1 MSKYSENIPPSIIG
15 AIGWFYDEIPQ
26 NAVVLDV
33 GCSTG
38 YYGSYIKEN
47 KNAKVYGVEVSD
59 DKKEAEK
66 ILDGVY
72 SFDLDGDWPAA
83 IYDRKYDV
91 IFLGDVI
98 EHLKDPGKTLEK
110 LRSIVAPKGRVYIST
125 PNIAH
130 QSIRLELLGGSFE
143 YESMGI
149 LDNTHLKYFTLN
161 SLTNIITNAGY
172 DLVRIDSS
180 ESDYPREVTES
191 ILEKYGL
198 KPNEKFWKLMSEPT
212 ARAFQYKMV
221 LAVSSKG
228 RKKPVPAPT
237 QKPEQYKK
245 DFIANLEAEIIAERE
260 KNKDL
265 SKAFDK
271 VRKEN
276 ARMGKTLYD
285 ITHSKT
291 YKLAQKLQGTKAS
304 LTGIVR
310 KSK

>member
-15 AIGWFYDEIPQ
+15 AIGWFYDDIPK

-38 YYGSYIKEN
+38 YYGSYIKKH
-47 KNAKVYGVEVSD
+47 KNAKVYGIEVSD
-59 DKKEAEK
+59 DKNEAMK
-66 ILDGVY
+66 VLDGVY
-72 SFDLDGDWPAA
+72 SFDLDGEWPKGVH
-83 IYDRKYDV
+83 DQKYDV

-110 LRSIVAPKGRVYIST
+110 LRSLLAPEGRVYIST

-130 QSIRLELLGGSFE
+130 LSIRLELLGGSFE

-161 SLTNIITNAGY
+161 SLTNIVTGAGY
-172 DLVRIDSS
+172 DLIRIDSS
-180 ESDYPREVTES
+180 ESDYPQEVTKS
-191 ILEKYGL
+191 ILEQYGL
-198 KPNEKFWKLMSEPT
+198 TPNAKFWKLMADPT
-212 ARAFQYKMV
+212 ARAFQYKLV

-228 RKKPVPAPT
+228 KSKPLPAPT
-237 QKPEQYKK
+237 QKPEQYKRN
-245 DFIANLEAEIIAERE
+245 FIANLEAEIEAQKQ
-260 KNKDL
+260 KNTEL
-265 SKAFDK
+265 SKEFDK

-276 ARMGKTLYD
+276 AKIGKTLYD
-285 ITHSKT
+285 VTHSKT
-291 YKLAQKLQGTKAS
+291 YKLALKLQGTKAS
-304 LTGIVR
+304 ITGIVR